1 MAARLT
7 CIICFCILYTLPVL
21 AEEGDATRR
30 FKIAKY
36 EDGNQLPLKKS
47 EILTDI
53 KVKENIQ
60 YYDIDG
66 LTESDLLAQM
76 KLNGTKWNDGKVYA
90 ALTSWNIRYDYDITL
105 LEGRYYISSIKTD
118 VDIVFQLPRLVS
130 SARTPATLTDA
141 WKTYLGN
148 LTKHEDGHRDIA
160 VSTGQEI
167 YQILASI
174 GSFTT
179 GSELDAEARRL
190 VKAKLQRLKQAQMEY
205 DTETRHGKTQGA
217 VLM

>member
-1 MAARLT
+1 MAARLA

-21 AEEGDATRR
+21 AEGGDETRS

-36 EDGNQLPLKKS
+36 DDGNKFPLKKP
-47 EILTDI
+47 EMLTEI

-66 LTESDLLAQM
+66 ITLADLLAQM
-76 KLNGTKWNDGKVYA
+76 KLNGTKWNDGKVYS

-105 LEGRYYISSIKTD
+105 LDGRYYISSIKTD

-141 WKTYLGN
+141 WKTYIWN

-174 GSFTT
+174 GSFTSGT
-179 GSELDAEARRL
+179 ELDAEARRL
-190 VKAKLQRLKQAQMEY
+190 VKAKLQRLKEAQMEY
-205 DTETRHGKTQGA
+205 DAETHHGKTQGA